1 MSLIERYNEMDQ
13 SSRLKTGYVIAAL
26 LILSIGYSA
35 IHDRIVRLE
44 KKRLSRQADLAEMML
59 LKQKH
64 REVSSGAQKL
74 ANRLSA
80 VTTDDS
86 VAKLIEE
93 IGIKGK
99 SSQIKP
105 LKGEERPGFMEDA
118 AEVRIEGLS
127 ANEVVNLLFRLE
139 KGAKPVVIKK
149 ANFKTRY
156 DDPGKLDIN
165 LNVALLKPAPQEKR

>member
-1 MSLIERYNEMDQ
+1 MSLTERFNEMDQ
-13 SSRLKTGYVIAAL
+13 TTRLNVGYFIAA
-26 LILSIGYSA
+26 ILVLAISYSA
-35 IHDRIVRLE
+35 VNDRIGKLE
-44 KKRLSRQADLAEMML
+44 KKRVSRQADLAEMML

-64 REVSSGAQKL
+64 REASTGAQKL

-80 VTTDDS
+80 VTPDDS
-86 VAKLIEE
+86 VARLIDE

-105 LKGEERPGFMEDA
+105 LKGDDRPGFMEDA

-139 KGAKPVVIKK
+139 KGGKPVVIKK

-156 DDPGKLDIN
+156 DDPAKMDIS
-165 LNVALLKPAPQEKR
+165 LSVALLKPALQEKK

>member
-1 MSLIERYNEMDQ
+1 MSLSERFNEMDQ
-13 SSRLKTGYVIAAL
+13 AARLKIGYVIAAL
-26 LILSIGYSA
+26 LVLAIGYSA
-35 IHDRIVRLE
+35 IHDIIGKLE
-44 KKRLSRQADLAEMML
+44 KKRSSRQADLTEMML

-64 REVSSGAQKL
+64 REASAGAQKL

-80 VTTDDS
+80 VTVDDS
-86 VAKLIEE
+86 VAKLIDD

-105 LKGEERPGFMEDA
+105 LKGEDRPGFMEDA
-118 AEVRIEGLS
+118 AEVRIEGLT

-139 KGAKPVVIKK
+139 KGVKPVVIKK

-156 DDPGKLDIN
+156 DDPARLDIS
-165 LNVALLKPAPQEKR
+165 LSVALLKPAPQEKK